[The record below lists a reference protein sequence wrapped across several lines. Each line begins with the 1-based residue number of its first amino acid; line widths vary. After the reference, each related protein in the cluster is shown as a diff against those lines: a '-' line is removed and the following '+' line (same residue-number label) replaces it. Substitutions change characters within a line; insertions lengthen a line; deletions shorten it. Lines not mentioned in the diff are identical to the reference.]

1 MLIEDKKTLEVINRY
16 GIEIISQPEMERDSF
31 ISAEP
36 LLNFLIAMHSNV
48 EHAGKLVNLVYI
60 ANNQHFAYFLI
71 SNTPGTDNIEYY
83 PVFSQEEYTG
93 SGHLVLPTADMLSIA
108 MLWQA
113 KRLYWIQRS
122 IEVEDGQGIIRL
134 INDDQSTVLIIEK
147 PVAMN
152 WPDCHGSIGEYYAV
166 SSFPAQ
172 QRKTLT
178 RQLDEVLISG
188 SNSKVLESIEAF
200 LKLFENGR
208 YNIHL
213 GKIRDEDV
221 DDIIFDRDSKT
232 WPEDKEWF
240 AANFFPYHNGWI
252 YLATRTEDSINID
265 RVAFYEDLIRK
276 GLRPRVIVYIH
287 YLNHDYSS
295 SNYYIIDGHHKF
307 KAYNNLKIDPAA
319 VYISKDCYEEKMSN
333 EMLSAA
339 LSILNPN
346 AFRHYLRNY
355 SEENLSA
362 LLPIEVTNEL
372 DKLLRTEKD
381 IDTGIIANI
390 RKAYTDPLIKKWAEE
405 RLSILQTNKYIGK
418 GFYLSFLQTL
428 PQNSYTVWSHFPINS
443 NKDFE
448 HWKEVFLEGK
458 PLNKEMEDK
467 LRHRAAQLSESYN
480 RYPPDNPSTYHSSH
494 DTESYFNGREILIV
508 IAILVL
514 LIQLIIRGC

>member
-1 MLIEDKKTLEVINRY
+1 MLIEDKNTLEVINRY
-16 GIEIISQPEMERDSF
+16 GIEIISQPEMERESF

-48 EHAGKLVNLVYI
+48 EHAGKLVSLVYT

-93 SGHLVLPTADMLSIA
+93 SGHLVLPTVDMLSIA

-113 KRLYWIQRS
+113 KRLYWVQRS
-122 IEVEDGQGIIRL
+122 VEVEDGQGIIRL
-134 INDDQSTVLIIEK
+134 INDDQSTALIIEK
-147 PVAMN
+147 PIAMN
-152 WPDCHGSIGEYYAV
+152 WPDCRGSIGEYYAV

-172 QRKTLT
+172 QRETST

-188 SNSKVLESIEAF
+188 SNIKVLESIEEF
-200 LKLFENGR
+200 LKLFENGT
-208 YNIHL
+208 YKIHL
-213 GKIRDEDV
+213 GKIEDEDDV
-221 DDIIFDRDSKT
+221 IFDRNSKT
-232 WPEDKEWF
+232 RPENKEWF
-240 AANFFPYHNGWI
+240 AANFYPSNEGWI

-287 YLNHDYSS
+287 HLYHDYNS

-307 KAYNNLKIDPAA
+307 KAYNNLKIEPAA
-319 VYISKDCYEEKMSN
+319 VYISKDCYEEKMSK
-333 EMLSAA
+333 EMLLAA

-346 AFRHYLRNY
+346 AFRHYLRNF
-355 SEENLSA
+355 SEENLPA

-390 RKAYTDPLIKKWAEE
+390 RKAYTDPLTKKWADE
-405 RLSILQTNKYIGK
+405 RLSALQTNKYINK
-418 GFYLSFLQTL
+418 GFHLSFLQTL
-428 PQNSYTVWSHFPINS
+428 PQYSYTVWGHFPIYG

-467 LRHRAAQLSESYN
+467 LRHRADQLSESYN
-480 RYPPDNPSTYHSSH
+480 RHPPDNPSTYHSFH
-494 DTESYFNGREILIV
+494 YTKSYFNGREILII
-508 IAILVL
+508 IAVL
-514 LIQLIIRGC
+514 LIVIHLIIRGC